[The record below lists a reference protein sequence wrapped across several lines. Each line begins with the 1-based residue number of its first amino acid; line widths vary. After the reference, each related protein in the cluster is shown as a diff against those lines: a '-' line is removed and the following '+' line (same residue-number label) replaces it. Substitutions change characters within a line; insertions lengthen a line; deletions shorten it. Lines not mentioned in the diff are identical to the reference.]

1 MQFIL
6 TLQTNIRAKINA
18 IVDVNIDKV
27 TSGSES
33 ILVRNTATFT
43 DANSDTAKAGQSAL
57 EQVYKSRSVA
67 DIFGTQYGA
76 VTVTDISTDY
86 AANPSKT
93 NACNFLLVHS
103 DVGCYPKASVSTPCR
118 LAVCLSL

>member
-57 EQVYKSRSVA
+57 EQVYKSGSVA

-86 AANPSKT
+86 AANPSKN
-93 NACNFLLVHS
+93 NACNFLPCNLTLVAIPRQVLPPPA
-103 DVGCYPKASVSTPCR
+103 DLLFA
-118 LAVCLSL
+118 